1 MSEFCACQI
10 AGVESG
16 TNRIFSLQLNAPDRL
31 NRPSKTLNHSVFP
44 ALIFWSALSVILH
57 AFYINTPFV
66 NLEYVFAQATQ
77 SLLDPETGMS
87 NYFSM
92 QANPLGYVWFST
104 LFHFL
109 MGEPEGFW
117 SYRLASVSGLVAIL
131 GAGAVFTSS
140 LKPDHNK
147 EFHLWCALVTFS
159 PLIWLFSGRATADIL
174 PVGLLL
180 LSFALVFK
188 SEAKPVYR
196 WLSPV
201 IFLSAILVKYHALL
215 MAPGFIYIFW
225 CQNECQFN
233 RAWVKKCGQFFLL
246 PLLGFFTYLWVIY
259 NQYGFFLAPDNHSQL
274 EFGFAN
280 FIKTFSLYASYLGIL
295 LGPLALVS
303 ILSVRKNWSE
313 KWWVLSVAGLGLG
326 VWTRINPFGFQGG
339 EMNYGPLDGLLNGSL
354 VFLVKG
360 LGGIFFCFLVFDCF
374 FEANKNKN
382 AVAGFILT
390 VCLPFLLICS
400 ATRPAQRYLVFLI
413 PLIFYFLV
421 FYKLQGRIFFRSV
434 LGWGTVAV
442 FVLANIFAVNYQ
454 VAQARASDNMA
465 QWLIE
470 NKMIEQTHPGSIYS
484 NSGQYFTAFV
494 GSPKT
499 HRVLESSGD
508 VKTSLHS
515 EKVVVFGK
523 TLKTYY
529 LPVPQKNL

>member
-31 NRPSKTLNHSVFP
+31 NLPSKTLNHSVFP

-196 WLSPV
+196 LS
-201 IFLSAILVKYHALL
+201 
-215 MAPGFIYIFW
+215 
-225 CQNECQFN
+225 
-233 RAWVKKCGQFFLL
+233 
-246 PLLGFFTYLWVIY
+246 
-259 NQYGFFLAPDNHSQL
+259 
-274 EFGFAN
+274 
-280 FIKTFSLYASYLGIL
+280 
-295 LGPLALVS
+295 
-303 ILSVRKNWSE
+303 
-313 KWWVLSVAGLGLG
+313 
-326 VWTRINPFGFQGG
+326 
-339 EMNYGPLDGLLNGSL
+339 
-354 VFLVKG
+354 
-360 LGGIFFCFLVFDCF
+360 
-374 FEANKNKN
+374 
-382 AVAGFILT
+382 
-390 VCLPFLLICS
+390 LIH
-400 ATRPAQRYLVFLI
+400 I
-413 PLIFYFLV
+413 
-421 FYKLQGRIFFRSV
+421 
-434 LGWGTVAV
+434 
-442 FVLANIFAVNYQ
+442 
-454 VAQARASDNMA
+454 
-465 QWLIE
+465 
-470 NKMIEQTHPGSIYS
+470 
-484 NSGQYFTAFV
+484 
-494 GSPKT
+494 
-499 HRVLESSGD
+499 
-508 VKTSLHS
+508 
-515 EKVVVFGK
+515 
-523 TLKTYY
+523 
-529 LPVPQKNL
+529 

>member
-1 MSEFCACQI
+1 M
-10 AGVESG
+10 
-16 TNRIFSLQLNAPDRL
+16 NL
-31 NRPSKTLNHSVFP
+31 PSKTLNHSVFP

-57 AFYINTPFV
+57 AFYINMPFV

-87 NYFSM
+87 NYFSL

-313 KWWVLSVAGLGLG
+313 KWWVLLVAGLGLG

-421 FYKLQGRIFFRSV
+421 FYKLQGRIFFSSV